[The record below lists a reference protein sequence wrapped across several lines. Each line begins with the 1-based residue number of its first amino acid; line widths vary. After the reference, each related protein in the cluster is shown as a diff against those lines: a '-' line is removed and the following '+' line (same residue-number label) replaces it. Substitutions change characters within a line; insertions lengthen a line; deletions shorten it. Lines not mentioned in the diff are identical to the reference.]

1 MPAKGKHDWALGAYF
16 DFESEWKRQLEEI
29 VGRHVGLEPLVPS
42 TDADPKV
49 RGSGVCLWRRG
60 PKL

>member
-1 MPAKGKHDWALGAYF
+1 
-16 DFESEWKRQLEEI
+16 
-29 VGRHVGLEPLVPS
+29 VPG
-42 TDADPKV
+42 TDADPNV

>member
-1 MPAKGKHDWALGAYF
+1 
-16 DFESEWKRQLEEI
+16 
-29 VGRHVGLEPLVPS
+29 VPG